1 MGGSISLATAP
12 AAEPAVVGQKAAGL
26 ARATAAG
33 LPVLPGWVLP
43 LQESAPAI
51 AAGVAAL
58 GHGGGPAALLAA
70 TRIALPARVAGE
82 LERVADT
89 MGTSAVVRSSTAAD
103 GDGRWAGAFASYLD
117 VGRELLPV
125 AVRGCWAS
133 VFSRDV
139 LARCEQVGSP
149 VGDVRV
155 AALIQPWVRFDA
167 GGIAVRDHAGSVSVT
182 RVAGGPAGLVGGR
195 RSGRT
200 VRVDR
205 DDRVTES
212 RPGGELSPTMPRAV
226 ARLARATFDATGHDC
241 IEWGWMNGH
250 AVLLQARTSE
260 RPADPPRHRGPW
272 PAAPARAETLA
283 RIMARYGGRLG
294 EELVVPW
301 ALGSHWVPSPEAV
314 EVAGGEAALAEA
326 RSLAAALAS
335 DVWNMPPE
343 AAARAAADATRLLLG
358 PDPAAGM
365 AAIEGLGSP
374 DERMAARLLA
384 LVEGVSGRSGATGP
398 RDRWA
403 PFVFRVVRARGRELR
418 GRSAAPGAGAGG
430 YRWVGSLA
438 SLHDP
443 SAASVVGA
451 RAPLPQLSPML
462 WHASGI
468 VTAGGD
474 PGAHVFEVARSL
486 GVPAV
491 VGVDLEPWRHD
502 DALVGVDGDEGIV
515 SVLPEDGGR

>member
-1 MGGSISLATAP
+1 
-12 AAEPAVVGQKAAGL
+12 
-26 ARATAAG
+26 
-33 LPVLPGWVLP
+33 VLP
-43 LQESAPAI
+43 LDLSAPAI

-58 GHGGGPAALLAA
+58 GHDGGPAALLAVN
-70 TRIALPARVAGE
+70 RISLPARVARA
-82 LERVADT
+82 LECVADA

-133 VFSRDV
+133 AFSRDV
-139 LARCEQVGSP
+139 LSRCEQVGSP

-167 GGIAVRDHAGSVSVT
+167 GGVAVRDHAGSVSVT
-182 RVAGGPAGLVGGR
+182 WVAGGPAGLVGGR
-195 RSGRT
+195 RSGCT
-200 VRVDR
+200 VHVDR

-212 RPGGELSPTMPRAV
+212 ELAGEPDPAMLRAV

-241 IEWGWMNGH
+241 IEWGWVDGR
-250 AVLLQARTSE
+250 AVLLQAKTSE

-272 PAAPARAETLA
+272 PAAPARTETLA

-294 EELVVPW
+294 EQLVVPW
-301 ALGSHWVPSPEAV
+301 ALGAHRVPSPESV
-314 EVAGGEAALAEA
+314 DVADSGAALAEA
-326 RSLAAALAS
+326 RFLAAALAS
-335 DVWNMPPE
+335 DVWNMPPD

-358 PDPAAGM
+358 ADPAAGV
-365 AAIEGLGSP
+365 AAIKGLGPP
-374 DERMAARLLA
+374 DEAMAARLLG
-384 LVEGVSGRSGATGP
+384 LVEGVSPRSSATGP
-398 RDRWA
+398 RDRWS

-418 GRSAAPGAGAGG
+418 GRPAAPGAGAGRG
-430 YRWVGSLA
+430 RWVGSLA
-438 SLHDP
+438 SLHHP

-451 RAPLPQLSPML
+451 RSPLPQLSPVL
-462 WHASGI
+462 WHASGV

-474 PGAHVFEVARSL
+474 PGAHLFEVARSL

-502 DALVGVDGDEGIV
+502 DALVAVDGDEGIV
-515 SVLPEDGGR
+515 SVLPGAGGR